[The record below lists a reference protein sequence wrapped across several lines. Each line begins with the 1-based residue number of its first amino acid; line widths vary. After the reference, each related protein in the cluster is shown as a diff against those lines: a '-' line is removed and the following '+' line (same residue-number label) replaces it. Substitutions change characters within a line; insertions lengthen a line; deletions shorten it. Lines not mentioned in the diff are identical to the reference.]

1 MPGLSFKKKQLTEK
15 YLDKLAIYV
24 SGRRATAEYFTVS
37 ASDMVINTAK
47 EREYNQIIARHLRE
61 AREREAAGKPLTR
74 VQKAAQYWRGRE
86 ESDDQY
92 ELETFS
98 SIGRY
103 PPEER
108 ARRARRARNIENR
121 ARARLEADRA
131 EEDRELPSY
140 NPSPIPAPPYKS
152 RKTPWRTLKSRMT
165 KTLFGRRKKTSS
177 PAPPYYPGVAPDA
190 SDVEVGGSRKSSGRR
205 KTRKFKRN

>member
-108 ARRARRARNIENR
+108 ARRARNIENR